1 MASRTWWALV
11 PAVLAVLTVGLDG
24 TILSVALPTLGRSL
38 GASTGQLQWFVAAY
52 TLVFAAALVPGGML
66 GDRYG
71 RKKMLVLALLLF
83 GVASIACALAPSAEA
98 FIAARALLG
107 LGGAV
112 MLPMVLGLL
121 PVLFDEAE
129 RPRAV
134 GAITAAAMLG
144 YPIGPLL
151 GGWMLTR
158 FDWSW
163 VFLINVPVVALAVLA
178 VIVLLPESRSSA
190 RKRIDVIGVALS
202 AGGLAL
208 LTYGVITA
216 GDVGWADRS
225 ALAELLAGALALA
238 GLVVWERRV
247 DAPLIDPNLL
257 RLPGFAWGAVLS
269 SIVSFA
275 MFGLLFAAPLYF
287 QVVRGV
293 DAQGSGIRLLPLIA
307 GMLVGG
313 AFADR
318 ITARVGAR
326 AVASV
331 GFAMLAAA
339 LALGAT
345 TAVATG
351 DAQALAWVALA
362 GLGLGLVL
370 PTTID
375 TALGAVSGESSG
387 VSSGVLQALRMVGGA
402 LGAAILGAILNA
414 TYRDQL
420 EHAVSP
426 EVARPARESA
436 VAGVDAATAA
446 HSQHLL
452 DAVQTAFVSGLDRT
466 LWISAALMAAGG
478 VLALVFRPRARETQ
492 AALEAEAPSRA
503 APAAAG
509 PVPRAAGRDAIAQ
522 RSSTSGANGRPPI
535 PPAPKAGR
543 KRACRRPR
551 ASRAVRPRQRVL
563 EGRLNSRNRG
573 EPGVIPLQ
581 TRRSGQR
588 GAGRRTQVPA

>member
-1 MASRTWWALV
+1 MTVDFDEKGIPMASRKWWALV
-11 PAVLAVLTVGLDG
+11 PAVLAVMTVGLDA

-38 GASTGQLQWFVAAY
+38 DASTGQLQWFVAAY

-71 RKKMLVLALLLF
+71 RKKMLVLGLLLF
-83 GVASIACALAPSAEA
+83 GVASIACALAPSADA

-107 LGGAV
+107 LAGAV
-112 MLPMVLGLL
+112 VLPMVLALL
-121 PVLFDEAE
+121 PVLFDESE
-129 RPRAV
+129 RPRAI

-151 GGWMLTR
+151 GGWMLTK

-178 VIVLLPESRSSA
+178 VIILLPESRSST

-208 LTYGVITA
+208 LTYGVIRA
-216 GDVGWADRS
+216 GDVGWTDRS
-225 ALAELLAGALALA
+225 ALAEMLGGALALA
-238 GLVVWERRV
+238 GLILWERRV
-247 DAPLIDPNLL
+247 DLPLVDPTLF
-257 RLPGFAWGAVLS
+257 RSRGFAWGAALS

-275 MFGLLFAAPLYF
+275 LFGLLFAAPLYF
-287 QVVRGV
+287 QVVRGAN
-293 DAQGSGIRLLPLIA
+293 AQGSGIRLLPLIA
-307 GMLVGG
+307 GMVVGG

-318 ITARVGAR
+318 ITARAGAR

-331 GFAMLAAA
+331 GFGMLAAA

-351 DAQALAWVALA
+351 DAQALAWIALA

-420 EHAVSP
+420 EHAVAP
-426 EVARPARESA
+426 AMARPARESA
-436 VAGVDAATAA
+436 VAGVDAATAN

-478 VLALVFRPRARETQ
+478 LLALAFPPRPREVQ
-492 AALEAEAPSRA
+492 APVEAEAL
-503 APAAAG
+503 
-509 PVPRAAGRDAIAQ
+509 PRAARI
-522 RSSTSGANGRPPI
+522 SE
-535 PPAPKAGR
+535 
-543 KRACRRPR
+543 
-551 ASRAVRPRQRVL
+551 L
-563 EGRLNSRNRG
+563 
-573 EPGVIPLQ
+573 
-581 TRRSGQR
+581 
-588 GAGRRTQVPA
+588 TQVALKRGGFQPRMSCREPARG

>member
-1 MASRTWWALV
+1 MKSRKWWALV

-38 GASTGQLQWFVAAY
+38 NASTGQLQWFVAAY

-66 GDRYG
+66 GDRFG
-71 RKKMLVLALLLF
+71 RKKILVLSLLVF

-129 RPRAV
+129 RPRAI

-163 VFLINVPVVALAVLA
+163 VFFINVPVVALAVIA
-178 VIVLLPESRSSA
+178 VIVLLPESRSSV
-190 RKRIDVIGVALS
+190 RRRLDLVGVALS

-208 LTYGVITA
+208 LVYGFIGA
-216 GDVGWADRS
+216 GDRGWSDGI
-225 ALAELLAGALALA
+225 ALTEILGGALALA
-238 GLVVWERRV
+238 AFVLWERRV
-247 DAPLIDPNLL
+247 AEPLVDMHLF
-257 RLPGFAWGAVLS
+257 RSRAFTWGATVS
-269 SIVSFA
+269 SVVSFV

-287 QVVRGV
+287 QVVRGA

-307 GMLVGG
+307 GMLLGG

-318 ITARVGAR
+318 LVARLGAGTVAAVGL
-326 AVASV
+326 VV
-331 GFAMLAAA
+331 LAAGF
-339 LALGAT
+339 ALGAT
-345 TAVATG
+345 TTVATG
-351 DAQALAWVALA
+351 DLQGAAWIALS

-375 TALGAVSGESSG
+375 AALGAVPDESSG
-387 VSSGVLQALRMVGGA
+387 VSSGVLQAFRMVGGA
-402 LGAAILGAILNA
+402 LGAAILGALINA
-414 TYRDQL
+414 TYSDQL

-426 EVARPARESA
+426 AVARPAHESA
-436 VAGVDAATAA
+436 VAGIDAASAT
-446 HSQHLL
+446 HSTSLL
-452 DAVQTAFVSGLDRT
+452 DAVQAAFVGGMNLT
-466 LWISAALMAAGG
+466 LWVSAALIAAS
-478 VLALVFRPRARETQ
+478 VVFAVAFRPRPASAPLLAEP
-492 AALEAEAPSRA
+492 EASPHG
-503 APAAAG
+503 AAA
-509 PVPRAAGRDAIAQ
+509 
-522 RSSTSGANGRPPI
+522 
-535 PPAPKAGR
+535 
-543 KRACRRPR
+543 
-551 ASRAVRPRQRVL
+551 
-563 EGRLNSRNRG
+563 
-573 EPGVIPLQ
+573 
-581 TRRSGQR
+581 
-588 GAGRRTQVPA
+588 